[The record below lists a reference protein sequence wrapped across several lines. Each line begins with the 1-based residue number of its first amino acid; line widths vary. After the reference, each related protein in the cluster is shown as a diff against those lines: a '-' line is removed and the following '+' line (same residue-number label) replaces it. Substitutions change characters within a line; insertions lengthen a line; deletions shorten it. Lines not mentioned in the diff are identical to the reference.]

1 MSMTLLCLKAC
12 WRDQSKKV
20 EWSAGVLENLCRGGC
35 TARRRIP
42 RRGGR
47 AAADASK
54 PCHIRN
60 RWDGQF
66 PRNVT
71 MNKNVASP
79 RVSVVVAAV
88 ALAFGAMSAQA
99 RVFRVSDVHGDTY
112 PTNMAVKY
120 MGEEISKATN
130 GKDKVKVFGNSA
142 LGSEND
148 TIDQVRIGALD
159 MARANGAAFN
169 EIVPESLIPS
179 LPFLFRD
186 IDHFRKVMYG
196 PEGQKILDAFAAKGM
211 IALTFYESG
220 ARSMYAKKPI
230 KSPADMKGVKVRV
243 QPSDLMVDEI
253 KAMGGT
259 PTPMP
264 YAEVYTGLKTGLVDG
279 AENNLPSYEEAKH
292 FEVARVYSETQ
303 HSMTPEVLVFSKKV
317 WDTLTP
323 QEQQIIKKAA
333 ADSVPY
339 YQKLWTAREA
349 EAQQTVTKGGAT
361 IIAASQIDRAAFVK
375 AMQPVWAKYEK
386 TPEMKQIV
394 DEIQA
399 VK

>member
-1 MSMTLLCLKAC
+1 
-12 WRDQSKKV
+12 
-20 EWSAGVLENLCRGGC
+20 
-35 TARRRIP
+35 
-42 RRGGR
+42 
-47 AAADASK
+47 
-54 PCHIRN
+54 
-60 RWDGQF
+60 
-66 PRNVT
+66 
-71 MNKNVASP
+71 MNKKFASS
-79 RVSVVVAAV
+79 RVSMIVAASV
-88 ALAFGAMSAQA
+88 LAFSTVSAHA

-120 MGEEISKATN
+120 MGEEISKATG
-130 GKDKVKVFGNSA
+130 GKDNVKVFGNSA

-169 EIVPESLIPS
+169 EIVPESMIPS

-220 ARSMYAKKPI
+220 ARSMYAKHAI
-230 KSPADMKGVKVRV
+230 HSPADMKGLKVRV

-264 YAEVYTGLKTGLVDG
+264 FAEVYTGLKTGLVDA
-279 AENNLPSYEEAKH
+279 AENNVSSYAETKH
-292 FEVARVYSETQ
+292 YEVAPIYSETQ
-303 HSMTPEVLVFSKKV
+303 HAMTPEVLVFSKKI
-317 WDTLTP
+317 WDTLSP
-323 QEQQIIKKAA
+323 QEQAAIKKSA

-339 YQKLWTAREA
+339 YVKLWSAHEA
-349 EAQQTVTKGGAT
+349 AAMTDVVKGGVT
-361 IIAASQIDRAAFVK
+361 VVPASQIDRAAFVK
-375 AMQPVWAKYEK
+375 AMQPVWAKYES
-386 TPEMKQIV
+386 TPQMKQIV
-394 DEIQA
+394 DEIEA